1 MNEKFYTY
9 KGYPL
14 VRCQNTIY
22 YGYMSD
28 DYVIMMNILSTQ
40 KIGDDEVA
48 GRIRVVQMST
58 APNIDPLKACVRNR
72 ECDGLYE
79 ALDTARLWLEKS
91 LDKSNK

>member
-14 VRCQNTIY
+14 VRCKNTIY

-40 KIGDDEVA
+40 KIDENEVA
-48 GRIRVVQMST
+48 GKIRVIQMST
-58 APNIDPLKACVRNR
+58 DPTLDPLKACVRNM
-72 ECDGLYE
+72 ECIGLYE
-79 ALDTARLWLEKS
+79 ALDTAHLWLEKA
-91 LDKSNK
+91 LNK